1 MADTHRELDNNNVLF
16 VDEGSQGQKTLQ
28 KWHYNDANEV
38 REINILNSKPCFT
51 ALCSKL
57 LPNTNVFFITH
68 LTRSVKI
75 FHSWA
80 RLYRNNL
87 QSSFFNCCRYSAKPS
102 CKCVLV
108 DLESNLCVVLSDL
121 WRIKINIH
129 FKGKPFLNN
138 MLASYVYKQ
147 VYEGAK
153 LFFPFPPCTSNL
165 FPVPSSRTSQNS
177 RSKCSMAECEETR
190 VVWLLLPDKDFHT
203 TSPHVGYQCSI
214 FCFLTWLFH
223 L

>member
-1 MADTHRELDNNNVLF
+1 MAGTHRELDNNNVLF

-28 KWHYNDANEV
+28 KWHYNDTNEV
-38 REINILNSKPCFT
+38 RGINILNSKPCFT

-87 QSSFFNCCRYSAKPS
+87 QSSFFNCFRYSAKPS

-129 FKGKPFLNN
+129 FKGKPFF
-138 MLASYVYKQ
+138 KQ
-147 VYEGAK
+147 HACIICLQTGIRGCK
-153 LFFPFPPCTSNL
+153 IGF
-165 FPVPSSRTSQNS
+165 
-177 RSKCSMAECEETR
+177 
-190 VVWLLLPDKDFHT
+190 
-203 TSPHVGYQCSI
+203 SI
-214 FCFLTWLFH
+214 PGLYL
-223 L
+223 